1 MDTIRELGVNPN
13 APSSESLPIL
23 TSLSIPQLLSIRDDL
38 FTENA
43 NQGLTCDGDVLVS
56 RKDSRKKPLNSKLAE
71 DIICLLF
78 CIKNESVVPRTMLK
92 NGKRRK
98 DYLDASRRENLTLSQ
113 VPTPTQRHRS
123 HDSDSATSGSTANV
137 TSTLSE
143 SVRASVLMKD
153 INLLKKDLDD
163 LKRNVSLLFRQ
174 KPSPPVP
181 STCHICIIFPHRNPS
196 LESITLES
204 DNISELIGCPA
215 LSVVRINIKT
225 LKVKIY
231 KECLH
236 KALLSSN
243 SNSHLVKIWRS
254 KSSGPPPTL
263 HSHSTQSRVDRPS
276 TISIASWN
284 CRGLHNAIPYIRTI
298 LSDGIDIFVLQ
309 EHWLWPFQV
318 DQLRSISDQ
327 YSYTAVCDRRLNST
341 CELHRGCG
349 GVAILWRKSLNAV
362 PQHHHSS
369 DRICSLQI
377 SISESLTLTVIG
389 IYMPSADQP
398 QEAYSSYLDE
408 VNDTVAKL
416 SPNSPA
422 IIVGDFNCHLGHLG
436 GPRSSDTPNSRG
448 LQWKELIDHHSLHV
462 PSLCHFAQ
470 GPVHTYHCSSVSTTV
485 DYVLGNLPLSTG
497 LLACETLEDHPLNTS
512 DHLPIVTKLDF
523 KPLLSSTKVSNCCP
537 PLDWTRSLSDGSA
550 DTYAALSDDMVRPL
564 MDRDYSS
571 IEELEKDI
579 SHVCDTLLAISVS
592 TIPSTKPRKMNARP
606 RISDTFLS
614 TLCWH
619 SRVAFRNWKA
629 AGCPKSGPEYEMR
642 KKCKRDVSSHLSK
655 CRAWLERRT
664 IQKRDETFASHHPK
678 RFKSHSSKTQG
689 SNLTIN
695 GKLVTEPT
703 SVLNKWVQHFTNL
716 GQSLCSSNPSLSNI
730 QSQIH
735 QLEAQTYLEN
745 DYVLDST
752 IVVEEIE
759 AALAHRKKSSSG
771 GPDHLSPHHL
781 SLSGP
786 LFKNWIC
793 KIFNTIL
800 TLEAIPASFKAG
812 IIIPLYKGKGKDPLS
827 TDSYRGITLTS
838 VLAKSFEFVLLDRI
852 LPTISDLNIP
862 HLTQTAYQKG
872 VSCSEAIFACQEAI
886 AKLTR
891 EGDRVYSCFYDL
903 ASAFD
908 SVEYPVLLSH
918 LKSAGVTGKAWR
930 LIKQWYTNPTSS
942 VRVCG
947 SVSSQFHIQR
957 GVRQGSVLSPVLF
970 LLVMDPIL
978 LELQS
983 RSNGLNINGLFLGA
997 LSHADDIRTLSTNL
1011 TDCRAQISSVSSF
1024 ATQRGLM
1031 LSTEKCEAIISPS
1044 VPANKSYIQAD
1055 AIKIPIS
1062 HSARCLGAWWTP
1074 NLSSSKWI
1082 TVNINKARGALFS
1095 RGSGTFHGTLNPLS
1109 SRSIIECC
1117 VLPTLLYG
1125 AESWILNTTLL
1136 IKLESFQAE
1145 IGKKSFDYPSLLQ
1158 TTQFAWP
1165 SSGPLLEPAFCV

>member
-23 TSLSIPQLLSIRDDL
+23 TSLSIPQLLFIRDDL

-98 DYLDASRRENLTLSQ
+98 DYLDASRREKLTLSQ

-196 LESITLES
+196 LES

-298 LSDGIDIFVLQ
+298 
-309 EHWLWPFQV
+309 
-318 DQLRSISDQ
+318 
-327 YSYTAVCDRRLNST
+327 
-341 CELHRGCG
+341 
-349 GVAILWRKSLNAV
+349 
-362 PQHHHSS
+362 
-369 DRICSLQI
+369 
-377 SISESLTLTVIG
+377 
-389 IYMPSADQP
+389 
-398 QEAYSSYLDE
+398 
-408 VNDTVAKL
+408 
-416 SPNSPA
+416 
-422 IIVGDFNCHLGHLG
+422 
-436 GPRSSDTPNSRG
+436 
-448 LQWKELIDHHSLHV
+448 
-462 PSLCHFAQ
+462 
-470 GPVHTYHCSSVSTTV
+470 
-485 DYVLGNLPLSTG
+485 
-497 LLACETLEDHPLNTS
+497 
-512 DHLPIVTKLDF
+512 
-523 KPLLSSTKVSNCCP
+523 
-537 PLDWTRSLSDGSA
+537 
-550 DTYAALSDDMVRPL
+550 
-564 MDRDYSS
+564 
-571 IEELEKDI
+571 
-579 SHVCDTLLAISVS
+579 
-592 TIPSTKPRKMNARP
+592 
-606 RISDTFLS
+606 
-614 TLCWH
+614 
-619 SRVAFRNWKA
+619 
-629 AGCPKSGPEYEMR
+629 
-642 KKCKRDVSSHLSK
+642 
-655 CRAWLERRT
+655 
-664 IQKRDETFASHHPK
+664 
-678 RFKSHSSKTQG
+678 
-689 SNLTIN
+689 
-695 GKLVTEPT
+695 
-703 SVLNKWVQHFTNL
+703 
-716 GQSLCSSNPSLSNI
+716 I

-759 AALAHRKKSSSG
+759 AALAHLKKSSSG

-997 LSHADDIRTLSTNL
+997 LSHADDIHTLSTNL

-1082 TVNINKARGALFS
+1082 TVNINKARGAFFS

-1145 IGKKSFDYPSLLQ
+1145 IGKRILRLPKFVANNTVRMALQWPSVRTRVLCIKLGFLLKVLKNENSLSARVFRSLAVSDVEALHLIRQCRFLESSLNTNFTSRILSSHQEFSFSQLKKEIIEVDFSLLLSEASNHSSQ
-1158 TTQFAWP
+1158 RYVQAVAASPISSWPKVWDSALEKGAFGTSCSLALLRLLSLHTYSDNKCPVPNCSYVVGEDSLCSHFLADHTTLSITAEQCVYF
-1165 SSGPLLEPAFCV
+1165 LENCSEEIYSYGKTLNQIFRNIWN